1 MQPVEALQWTKILL
15 LQDKISNMAANN
27 QQFGT
32 RMAATS
38 KVVANEVSIS
48 MVANNQ
54 RLENKLTELTS
65 LVRQLAIDQQQNV
78 MATNKPRFYGIY
90 CAPDHPTD
98 ACPTL

>member
-1 MQPVEALQWTKILL
+1 
-15 LQDKISNMAANN
+15 MAANN

-65 LVRQLAIDQQQNV
+65 LVRQLAIDQQ
-78 MATNKPRFYGIY
+78 
-90 CAPDHPTD
+90 
-98 ACPTL
+98 